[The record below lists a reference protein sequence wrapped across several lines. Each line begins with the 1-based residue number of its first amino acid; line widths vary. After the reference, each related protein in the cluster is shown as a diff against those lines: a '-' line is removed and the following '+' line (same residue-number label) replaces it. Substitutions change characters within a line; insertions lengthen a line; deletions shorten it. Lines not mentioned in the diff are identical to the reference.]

1 MQWTLE
7 YIYLFRLVFLF
18 PLNKYPVVELL
29 DHTAVLFLF
38 FKGNAILFS
47 IATLP
52 VYNPTNSAQIFP
64 FLHIFDNTWYCPF
77 HGSHYDRCEGTSHR
91 GCNMVFLDTVV
102 LAASF
107 FSFHLFV
114 CQSLGTKKK
123 DSSEAVDTCKGLLVG
138 NYCLFSWR
146 RKGWQ
151 RMRWLDGITKSM
163 DMNFSKLWEM
173 VRDREAW
180 PVAVHGVTKC
190 WTWLGNRTTTFK
202 ILIN

>member
-1 MQWTLE
+1 MLLEMFHILWLVYSSYCMYIYIKHLLYLPISGLSRLLANPGHSMQWTLE

-77 HGSHYDRCEGTSHR
+77 HGSHYDRCEGTSHY

-102 LAASF
+102 LGASF
-107 FSFHLFV
+107 FPFISLYMLY
-114 CQSLGTKKK
+114 QSPVTKKK
-123 DSSEAVDTCKGLLVG
+123 RFFRS
-138 NYCLFSWR
+138 
-146 RKGWQ
+146 
-151 RMRWLDGITKSM
+151 
-163 DMNFSKLWEM
+163 
-173 VRDREAW
+173 
-180 PVAVHGVTKC
+180 C
-190 WTWLGNRTTTFK
+190 WYL
-202 ILIN
+202 